1 MTTQIAEYQVQV
13 LVEMEEGGDVPPR
26 TREYVES
33 KIPFL
38 FPPGTRDIR
47 HIIVIANEAGEVL
60 SVNYENN
67 PTKQLRERAWT

>member
-1 MTTQIAEYQVQV
+1 MTTHIAEYQVQV
-13 LVEMEEGGDVPPR
+13 LVEMEDGGEVPHR

-47 HIIVIANEAGEVL
+47 HVIVIANEAGEVL

-67 PTKQLRERAWT
+67 PTPEMRKRAWK